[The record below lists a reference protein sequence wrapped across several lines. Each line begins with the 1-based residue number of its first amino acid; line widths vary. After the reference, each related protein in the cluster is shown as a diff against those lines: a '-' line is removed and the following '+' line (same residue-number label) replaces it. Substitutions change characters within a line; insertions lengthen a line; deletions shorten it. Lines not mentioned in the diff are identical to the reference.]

1 MKHILV
7 VDDDAYIRDLY
18 GEILQSAGY
27 TVTYAV
33 DGKEAF
39 DYMKK
44 GGFDLILLDVMLPKM
59 DALAVLKAL
68 EKDSPIAKNGPI
80 VLLTNLAQDPT
91 ITELMRLGASAYVIK
106 VDLTPDQVIAK
117 VKEMLKK

>member
-18 GEILQSAGY
+18 EEVLKNEGY
-27 TVTYAV
+27 TVTCAA

-39 DYMKK
+39 DLMKK

-68 EKDSPIAKNGPI
+68 EKDPPAAKNGPT

-91 ITELMRLGASAYVIK
+91 ITESLRLGASAYLIK
-106 VDLTPDQVIAK
+106 VDLTPEQIVSK
-117 VKEMLKK
+117 VRELQ

>member
-1 MKHILV
+1 MKQILV

-44 GGFDLILLDVMLPKM
+44 GGFDLILLDVMLPQM

-68 EKDSPIAKNGPI
+68 EKQPPVRPNGPI
-80 VLLTNLAQDPT
+80 ILLTNLAQDPT

-117 VKEMLKK
+117 VKELLKK

>member
-39 DYMKK
+39 DSMRK
-44 GGFDLILLDVMLPKM
+44 GGFDLILLDVMLPQM
-59 DALAVLKAL
+59 NALAVLKAL
-68 EKDSPIAKNGPI
+68 EKQPPVRPNGPI
-80 VLLTNLAQDPT
+80 ILLTNLAQDPT

-106 VDLTPDQVIAK
+106 VDLTPDQVISK

>member
-18 GEILQSAGY
+18 GEILQNAGY

-44 GGFDLILLDVMLPKM
+44 GGFDLILLDVMLPQM

-68 EKDSPIAKNGPI
+68 EKQPPVRANGPI
-80 VLLTNLAQDPT
+80 ILLTNLAQDPT

-117 VKEMLKK
+117 VNEMLKK

>member
-44 GGFDLILLDVMLPKM
+44 GGFDLILLDVMLPQM

-68 EKDSPIAKNGPI
+68 EKQPPARPNGPI
-80 VLLTNLAQDPT
+80 ILLTNLAQDPT

-106 VDLTPDQVIAK
+106 VDLTPDQVISK